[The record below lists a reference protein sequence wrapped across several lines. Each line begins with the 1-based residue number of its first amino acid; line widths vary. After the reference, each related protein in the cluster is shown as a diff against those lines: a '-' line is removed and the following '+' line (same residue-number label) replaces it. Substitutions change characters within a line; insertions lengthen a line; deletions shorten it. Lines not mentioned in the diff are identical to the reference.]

1 MGSAS
6 DKKILLWDHPASPY
20 AQKIRIVLR
29 EKNIP
34 YTAET
39 PQGIGAGTADA
50 TYENFRDGNPRI
62 EVPFLIDGD
71 VKVFDSRIIGQYIED
86 KWPEP
91 AFMPPKSKAA
101 ERAEILM
108 IENLCDTQYEG
119 INWGLGSEINW
130 FKRATGEKAEQLKAE
145 AKQQTGQIMKWLSEK
160 LAGKEWF
167 VGDSYTWADVSV
179 FPYLHQSVNF
189 GFGPEEGS
197 PLQKWYAKMLAR
209 PAVKAT
215 LDDIVPNWN
224 AGRDIPELLKS
235 GLFKREY
242 RDHRLEWMVKSG
254 GIDIVV
260 EGLKNNN
267 IRFCWPAAKL

>member
-1 MGSAS
+1 MGSAT
-6 DKKILLWDHPASPY
+6 DNKLFLWDHPASPY

-34 YTAET
+34 YTAKT
-39 PQGIGAGTADA
+39 PDGIGSGISKET
-50 TYENFRDGNPRI
+50 FRAGNPRI
-62 EVPFLIDGD
+62 EVPFLVDGD
-71 VKVFDSRIIGQYIED
+71 VKIFDSRIIFQYIED

-91 AFMPPKSKAA
+91 AFMPSKSEPAA
-101 ERAEILM
+101 RAETLM
-108 IENLCDTQYEG
+108 IENMCDTQYEG

-130 FKRATGEKAEQLKAE
+130 FKRATGVKAEQLKAE
-145 AKQQTGQIMKWLSEK
+145 AAHQTKQILDWLSQK
-160 LAGKEWF
+160 LGDKEWF
-167 VGDSYTWADVSV
+167 VGDSYSWADVSV

-189 GFGPEEGS
+189 GIGPEEGS
-197 PLQKWYAKMLAR
+197 ALQKWHAKVNAR

-224 AGRDIPELLKS
+224 AGRNLQDALKN
-235 GLFKREY
+235 GAFKREY

-260 EGLKNNN
+260 DGLKNNN